1 METNKN
7 CLSISSRFK
16 NINFREIIWPIHRSE
31 LVKFVPMCLLMF
43 FILLSYNI
51 LRGLKDSLVM
61 THISPQVISF
71 IKLWFEMPAGVL
83 MVLLYSSLCNRM
95 STERAFRIILLG
107 FVGLLALFAYVLY
120 PFRDF
125 FQPDPLVVEQYISQY
140 SNFKWFIKIW
150 GQWTC
155 VAFYIVGEL
164 WPIVIF
170 SLLFWQL
177 ANKITNTEEAKRFY
191 SFFSLFG
198 QSNLLLSGSLI
209 VYFSSKNHILTN
221 FIGYVSN
228 SSCPTEIMVQSLVLL
243 VILFSMLCFYLHY
256 FIETRVIKKMELT
269 DKKPKVKAPK
279 LGLIESLKVILQSR
293 YLWLICILLISYS
306 TSVNLLEGLWFEKAK
321 EYYGTTEG
329 FIKYQGT
336 VLMWTGVATVLC
348 SFVGSAVIRYY
359 GWFWGAITTP
369 CIILCV
375 GVAFFI
381 FCMFEGQLTVL
392 AHSLSLI
399 SPQFLIVF
407 MGGAQ
412 NVLGKGTK
420 YSLFDASK
428 EMVYIPLDD
437 EMKTKGKAAV
447 DIVGAKIGKSIGA
460 VLQCS
465 IFTMYPSAKH
475 SSIVH
480 LLMSLFIIV
489 CLVWIY
495 SVKSLDKEYSLKVTR
510 S

>member
-1 METNKN
+1 METNKS
-7 CLSISSRFK
+7 CLSTRFK

-31 LVKFVPMCLLMF
+31 LVKFVPMSLLMF

-51 LRGLKDSLVM
+51 LRGLKDGLVM

-83 MVLLYSSLCNRM
+83 MVLLYSALCNKM

-107 FVGLLALFAYVLY
+107 FVTFLALFAYVLY

-125 FQPDPLVVEQYISQY
+125 FHPDPLIVEHYASQY

-155 VAFYIVGEL
+155 VAFYIIGEL

-191 SFFSLFG
+191 PFFSLFG

-221 FIGYVSN
+221 FIGHITN
-228 SSCPTEIMVQSLVLL
+228 SCCPTEIMIQSLVLL
-243 VILFSMLCFYLHY
+243 VIFFSIICLYLHY
-256 FIETRVIKKMELT
+256 FIEVKVIRTIKLAEKKS
-269 DKKPKVKAPK
+269 KIKAPK
-279 LGLIESLKVILQSR
+279 LGLMESLKVIIGSR

-336 VLMWTGVATVLC
+336 VLMWTGVATVAC

-369 CIILCV
+369 FIIMFA
-375 GVAFFI
+375 GISFFT
-381 FCMFEGQLTVL
+381 FCMFESKLTAL
-392 AHSLSLI
+392 AYSLNLI
-399 SPQFLIVF
+399 SPQFLIIF

-412 NVLGKGTK
+412 NVLGKGAK
-420 YSLFDASK
+420 YSFFDASK

-447 DIVGAKIGKSIGA
+447 DIVGAKIGKSVGA
-460 VLQCS
+460 ILQCA

-475 SSIVH
+475 SSIIH
-480 LLMSLFIIV
+480 FLMGLFVII
-489 CLVWIY
+489 CLVWMY
-495 SVKSLDKEYSLKVTR
+495 SVKVLDEEYSLKIKR